1 MAPLNDEQL
10 NQIRDERRIQ
20 IMGAALRVFARRGII
35 GTKMSMIA
43 AEAGISHGLL
53 YHYFTSKEELFT
65 TLVQSAMEASQEAMK
80 EVYRFPG
87 TPLDKIRRLS
97 EEMLDKSGALYFL
110 LIHQARTSEGVPDKV
125 NQLMRDYSLDTYV
138 EELLPLFREGQE
150 RGELDAGD
158 TEEMIASYISV
169 MSGLMV
175 VTADGNDDYRIPPVD
190 RLLRMITKR

>member
-1 MAPLNDEQL
+1 MAPLNDQQL
-10 NQIRDERRIQ
+10 NQIRDERRVQ
-20 IMGAALRVFARRGII
+20 IMGAALRVFARRGIV

-65 TLVQSAMEASQEAMK
+65 TLVQGALEASQEAMK
-80 EVYRFPG
+80 EVYLLPG

-97 EEMLDKSGALYFL
+97 EEMLDKSGAPYYL

-125 NQLMRDYSLDTYV
+125 NRLMRNYTLDTYV
-138 EELLPLFREGQE
+138 EQLLPLFREGQE

-158 TEEMIASYISV
+158 TEEMIASYVSV
-169 MSGLMV
+169 LSGLMV
-175 VTADGNDDYRIPPVD
+175 VTADGNDDYRVPPVD
-190 RLLRMITKR
+190 RLLRMIAKR

>member
-1 MAPLNDEQL
+1 MAPLNDQQL
-10 NQIRDERRIQ
+10 NQIRDERRVQ
-20 IMGAALRVFARRGII
+20 IMGAALRVFARRGIV

-65 TLVQSAMEASQEAMK
+65 TLVQGALEASQEAMK
-80 EVYRFPG
+80 EVYLLPG

-97 EEMLDKSGALYFL
+97 EEMLDKSGAPYYL

-125 NQLMRDYSLDTYV
+125 NRLMRNYTLDTYV
-138 EELLPLFREGQE
+138 KQLLPLFREGQE

-158 TEEMIASYISV
+158 TEEMIASYVSV
-169 MSGLMV
+169 LSGLMV
-175 VTADGNDDYRIPPVD
+175 VTADGNDDYRVPPVD
-190 RLLRMITKR
+190 RLLRMIAKR